1 MLKDITI
8 IDYQGKETRA
18 QANYTEVN
26 TNRINHSSRFQRT
39 KVEYILL
46 RGEFIYPTLNMV
58 FNSSD
63 GHSYYIE
70 YKWPTSLGFLM
81 SDLK

>member
-1 MLKDITI
+1 MLKDITV
-8 IDYQGKETRA
+8 IDFQGKEKRA

-26 TNRINHSSRFQRT
+26 TNKINHSSRVQRP

-46 RGEFIYPTLNMV
+46 KGECIYPTLNSV

-63 GHSYYIE
+63 GNSYYIE
-70 YKWPTSLGFLM
+70 
-81 SDLK
+81 

>member
-8 IDYQGKETRA
+8 IDFQGKEKRA

-26 TNRINHSSRFQRT
+26 TNNINHSSRVQRP

-46 RGEFIYPTLNMV
+46 KGEFIYPTSNLV
-58 FNSSD
+58 FYSSD
-63 GHSYYIE
+63 GNSYYIE
-70 YKWPTSLGFLM
+70 
-81 SDLK
+81 

>member
-8 IDYQGKETRA
+8 IDFQGKEKRA

-26 TNRINHSSRFQRT
+26 TNKIKHSSRVQRP

-46 RGEFIYPTLNMV
+46 KGEFIYPTSNSV
-58 FNSSD
+58 FYSSD
-63 GHSYYIE
+63 GNSYYIE
-70 YKWPTSLGFLM
+70 YK
-81 SDLK
+81 

>member
-18 QANYTEVN
+18 QANYTEEN
-26 TNRINHSSRFQRT
+26 TNRINNSSRIPRT

-63 GHSYYIE
+63 GKSYYIE
-70 YKWPTSLGFLM
+70 YK
-81 SDLK
+81 

>member
-8 IDYQGKETRA
+8 IDFQGKEKRA

-26 TNRINHSSRFQRT
+26 TNKIKHSSRVQRP

-46 RGEFIYPTLNMV
+46 KGEFIYPTSNSV
-58 FNSSD
+58 F
-63 GHSYYIE
+63 
-70 YKWPTSLGFLM
+70 
-81 SDLK
+81 

>member
-8 IDYQGKETRA
+8 IDFQGKEKRA
-18 QANYTEVN
+18 QANYIEVN
-26 TNRINHSSRFQRT
+26 TNKINHSSRVQRP

-46 RGEFIYPTLNMV
+46 KGECIYPTLNLV

-63 GHSYYIE
+63 GNSYYIE
-70 YKWPTSLGFLM
+70 
-81 SDLK
+81 

>member
-8 IDYQGKETRA
+8 IDFQGKEKRA

-26 TNRINHSSRFQRT
+26 TNKINHSSRVQRP

-46 RGEFIYPTLNMV
+46 KGEFIYPTSNLV
-58 FNSSD
+58 FYSFD
-63 GHSYYIE
+63 GNSYYIE
-70 YKWPTSLGFLM
+70 
-81 SDLK
+81 

>member
-8 IDYQGKETRA
+8 IDFQGKEKRA

-26 TNRINHSSRFQRT
+26 ANTINYSSRVQ
-39 KVEYILL
+39 KPNVEYILL
-46 RGEFIYPTLNMV
+46 KGEFIYPTLDLV

-63 GHSYYIE
+63 GNSYYIE
-70 YKWPTSLGFLM
+70 
-81 SDLK
+81 

>member
-18 QANYTEVN
+18 QANYTEEN
-26 TNRINHSSRFQRT
+26 TNRVNHSSRVQRA

-63 GHSYYIE
+63 SNSYYIE
-70 YKWPTSLGFLM
+70 YK
-81 SDLK
+81 

>member
-8 IDYQGKETRA
+8 IDFQGKEKRA
-18 QANYTEVN
+18 QANYREVN
-26 TNRINHSSRFQRT
+26 TNKINHSSRVQRP

-46 RGEFIYPTLNMV
+46 KGECIYPTLNLV

-63 GHSYYIE
+63 GNSYYIE
-70 YKWPTSLGFLM
+70 
-81 SDLK
+81 

>member
-8 IDYQGKETRA
+8 IDFQGKEKRA

-26 TNRINHSSRFQRT
+26 TNKINHSSRVQRP

-46 RGEFIYPTLNMV
+46 KGEFIYPTSNLV
-58 FNSSD
+58 FYSSD
-63 GHSYYIE
+63 GNSYYIE
-70 YKWPTSLGFLM
+70 
-81 SDLK
+81 